1 MNMDNSYSPDL
12 ITLLDENGREHDF
25 EILDII
31 EQDSRRFYALMPVFQ
46 NGVDMLNDSGQ
57 YTILE
62 AFDTD
67 SGEELAE
74 LEDDELRRSLSRL
87 FEDRFDS
94 MFYND

>member
-1 MNMDNSYSPDL
+1 MNDSISPDL
-12 ITLLDENGREHDF
+12 ITLTDESGREHNF

-31 EQDSRRFYALMPVFQ
+31 EQDDRRFYALMPVYE
-46 NGVDMLNDSGQ
+46 NGADMLLDSGQ

-62 AFDTD
+62 AFDSD

-74 LEDDELRRSLSRL
+74 VEDDDLRRRLSRL

-94 MFYND
+94 MFYD